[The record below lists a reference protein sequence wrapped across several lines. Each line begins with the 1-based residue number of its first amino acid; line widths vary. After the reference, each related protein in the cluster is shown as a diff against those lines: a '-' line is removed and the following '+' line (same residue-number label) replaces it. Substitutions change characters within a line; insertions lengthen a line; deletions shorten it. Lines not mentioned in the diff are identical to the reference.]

1 MRNTLSFRASFLG
14 LALVMLA
21 ALHIAAGPALAQSPF
36 SPVRKVGDRVITAY
50 DVDQRMTFLELLNA
64 GGADLRDEAIA
75 RLTEEAVQ
83 RDYAQRQG
91 VRITPNELADGMAE
105 FASRANLETDAFV
118 AELADGGVS
127 QEAFM
132 SFVEAG
138 LLWRKI
144 IGPELGGTISVTT
157 TDIQRARDVAAI
169 RGTKRVLIS
178 EIFLPADPQY
188 AEPVAQIMGLIEDAS
203 GIEEFSALAREY
215 SLAGSRDAGGRLD
228 WVALEQLPGPISGPI
243 SNAVPGQIVGPIELS
258 GAIAYFQLRAEDSTR
273 DIPASQVK
281 LTYKRL
287 LLPGGRSADTLARLA
302 EIRAR
307 VQHCNGLDAYAA
319 GLPDG
324 YITDNDA
331 LMQSIPQSD
340 AVELARLDRFEISAN
355 TVENGNL
362 VVLMLCAR
370 ELELEER
377 PSNTQIENS
386 LFNAR
391 LGARAQLK
399 LDELIADTVIVD
411 Y

>member
-1 MRNTLSFRASFLG
+1 MSDTMSFRTSLIGLVLAM
-14 LALVMLA
+14 LALFQ
-21 ALHIAAGPALAQSPF
+21 IAAGSASAQSPF
-36 SPVRKVGDRVITAY
+36 SVVRKVGDRVITEY
-50 DVDQRMTFLELLNA
+50 DVSQRMTFLELLNS
-64 GGADLRDEAIA
+64 GSADLRAEAIT

-83 RDYAQRQG
+83 RAHARRLG
-91 VRITPNELADGMAE
+91 VRITPDELADGMAE
-105 FASRANLETDAFV
+105 FAGRAQLETDAFV
-118 AELADGGVS
+118 AELDTVGIAPES
-127 QEAFM
+127 FE

-138 LLWRKI
+138 LLWRKVV
-144 IGPELGGTISVTT
+144 GPEISATVTVT
-157 TDIQRARDVAAI
+157 ATDVARARDVAAI

-188 AEPVAQIMGLIEDAS
+188 AEPVAQIIDRIEAAGSID
-203 GIEEFSALAREY
+203 EFSALAREF
-215 SLAGSRDAGGRLD
+215 SLAGTRDRGGRLD
-228 WVALEQLPGPISGPI
+228 WVPLEQLPGQIRGPISGA
-243 SNAVPGQIVGPIELS
+243 SPGQIVGPVELS
-258 GAIAYFQLRAEDSTR
+258 GAIAFFQLRAVDSTR
-273 DIPASQVK
+273 NIPADRVK

-287 LLPGGRSADTLARLA
+287 LLPGGRSAETMATYAD
-302 EIRAR
+302 IRAR
-307 VQHCNGLDAYAA
+307 VQHCAGLDPYAE

-324 YITDNDA
+324 YISDQEG

-355 TVENGNL
+355 TVEGDNL

-370 ELELEER
+370 ELEQDPR
-377 PSNTQIENS
+377 PSDAQIENT